1 MMERHLTV
9 RVEGSEV
16 ARADRLALQSA
27 TTRSDVVRAAL
38 IEGLRLLEQRIA
50 APVEAIEAARRVVL
64 GGAE

>member
-1 MMERHLTV
+1 
-9 RVEGSEV
+9 
-16 ARADRLALQSA
+16 LQSA

-38 IEGLRLLEQRIA
+38 VEGLRLLEQRIA

>member
-1 MMERHLTV
+1 MERHLTV

-16 ARADRLALQSA
+16 ERADRLALQSA

-38 IEGLRLLEQRIA
+38 VEGLRLLEQRIT

-64 GGAE
+64 AGAE

>member
-1 MMERHLTV
+1 MERHLTV

-16 ARADRLALQSA
+16 ERADRLALQSD

-38 IEGLRLLEQRIA
+38 VEGLRLLEQRIA